1 MSSAGC
7 SRNSCRNADRI
18 NLSMDSAPANIAAV
32 SIDIVYCTED
42 PES

>member
-1 MSSAGC
+1 MSPIGC
-7 SRNSCRNADRI
+7 SRNSCRDAYRI
-18 NLSMDSAPANIAAV
+18 NLSMDSAPSNIAAV